1 MTVKVSRPSI
11 DIRGTLDELNKPSGI
26 AGNAMLAAETP
37 QEQFNLI
44 GAGRKNLLINGSV
57 QVWQKGTT
65 QTKSN
70 SYSNTGPDHMTT
82 YYGGTYAQQSVV
94 LPSGQEVS
102 ALRYT
107 ADTSSNAC
115 PNFNWIMEDAG
126 KILRGQ
132 TVTISWWMRTSK
144 PGIMMGARVNNVA
157 NSRYSG
163 GGSYYTLGQTSG
175 FIYEATT
182 SWTYHS
188 RTVALSDANTHAHGL
203 AEIWA
208 AGGSMSS
215 GDWFEIAQ
223 VQLEL
228 GSVATPFE
236 HRSYGEELA
245 LCQRYY
251 ETSFAHGVTPSNGPN
266 STSLV
271 SDWMTGIASN
281 RSNASATI
289 FFKVRKRVAPM
300 LNGYG
305 ASNGYLGYK
314 NMTDATDF
322 AWNQSSV
329 VVRAATQVGF
339 MLSQGFSNGNSF
351 YIQFHYTAD
360 AELY

>member
-251 ETSFAHGVTPSNGPN
+251 ETGNLNFREQSYTAGAWSTAYVNYKFTKRSPVTFSHTVGVASGWSLFPN
-266 STSLV
+266 HQGFTDSYQLRLQ
-271 SDWMTGIASN
+271 AS
-281 RSNASATI
+281 SASQ
-289 FFKVRKRVAPM
+289 
-300 LNGYG
+300 NGY
-305 ASNGYLGYK
+305 YY
-314 NMTDATDF
+314 
-322 AWNQSSV
+322 
-329 VVRAATQVGF
+329 
-339 MLSQGFSNGNSF
+339 FSWV
-351 YIQFHYTAD
+351 AD
-360 AELY
+360 AEL

>member
-228 GSVATPFE
+228 GSVATDFE

-245 LCQRYY
+245 LCQRYFY
-251 ETSFAHGVTPSNGPN
+251 QHIKGAGFISLAMMYGATESYGYIDFPVTMRVPPTGSAVSGTNYYVCYTGGSGPN
-266 STSLV
+266 FNGITF
-271 SDWMTGIASN
+271 SDTTTN
-281 RSNASATI
+281 TTRVQVELNTSAT
-289 FFKVRKRVAPM
+289 AG
-300 LNGYG
+300 N
-305 ASNGYLGYK
+305 
-314 NMTDATDF
+314 
-322 AWNQSSV
+322 
-329 VVRAATQVGF
+329 AAMYQT
-339 MLSQGFSNGNSF
+339 GNANAGVSF
-351 YIQFHYTAD
+351 D
-360 AELY
+360 AEL

>member
-251 ETSFAHGVTPSNGPN
+251 CQSYESGTLAGSVTYEGALFRYLDGTHNWATFPFQFPTPMRLKPSMRIYNPATGALNSMSNDASNKVCGITAHGTQTARARISNITTYQSTSFT
-266 STSLV
+266 
-271 SDWMTGIASN
+271 
-281 RSNASATI
+281 
-289 FFKVRKRVAPM
+289 
-300 LNGYG
+300 
-305 ASNGYLGYK
+305 
-314 NMTDATDF
+314 
-322 AWNQSSV
+322 
-329 VVRAATQVGF
+329 
-339 MLSQGFSNGNSF
+339 
-351 YIQFHYTAD
+351 FHYTAD
-360 AELY
+360 AEL

>member
-1 MTVKVSRPSI
+1 MTVKITRPSI

-44 GAGRKNLLINGSV
+44 GAGRKNLLVNGSV

-65 QTKSN
+65 QTKSS
-70 SYSNTGPDHMTT
+70 SYTNVGPDHMTT
-82 YYGGTYAQQSVV
+82 YFGGTYAQQSVV

-107 ADTSSNAC
+107 ADTSSNAS

-144 PGIMMGARVNNVA
+144 PGIMMGTRVNNVA

-163 GGSYYTLGQTSG
+163 GGSFYTLGQTSG
-175 FIYEATT
+175 FIYEATE

-188 RTVALSDANTHAHGL
+188 RTVALSDANAHAHGL

-251 ETSFAHGVTPSNGPN
+251 QAININIQGYPGAGGYFHTNTQFPTQMRSIPTTTNITSGAQSNIN
-266 STSLV
+266 HTAVFNL
-271 SDWMTGIASN
+271 DN
-281 RSNASATI
+281 RGCRVECQATNAGRAYH
-289 FFKVRKRVAPM
+289 
-300 LNGYG
+300 LG
-305 ASNGYLGYK
+305 ANLTLDS
-314 NMTDATDF
+314 
-322 AWNQSSV
+322 
-329 VVRAATQVGF
+329 
-339 MLSQGFSNGNSF
+339 
-351 YIQFHYTAD
+351 
-360 AELY
+360 EL